1 MMKKRL
7 YISDLDGTLLNRDK
21 EVPPVAVDIL
31 NTLLDADKLHFSVA
45 TARTPATV
53 ENILMSTHIE
63 EQIVVMNGAALY
75 DLKSHVYTE
84 INVIPKSS
92 IDEILMCCREEIE
105 GGFLYTINDNKLEV
119 YYNDLSRPERL
130 AFFEERQ
137 NLKYKK
143 FIEGKPQKVE
153 EIIYFVFIDTEEK
166 IREISKKIE
175 GVPHIAQVLYKDIY
189 SDEGWILEVYSDK
202 ATKANGVRRL
212 KELSGYDEVIA
223 FGDNYNDLPM
233 FSVADRSYAVEN
245 AVGEVKHKADGV
257 IGPAEEGS
265 VVRFIEKEIGAIE

>member
-1 MMKKRL
+1 MKKRL
-7 YISDLDGTLLNRDK
+7 YISDLDGTLLNKSK
-21 EVPPVAVDIL
+21 EVPPMAVAAL
-31 NTLLDADKLHFSVA
+31 NALLNAKKVHFSIA

-53 ENILMSTHIE
+53 ENILSHTHIE
-63 EQIVVMNGAALY
+63 EQIVVMNGAAIY
-75 DLKSHVYTE
+75 DLKNHIYTE
-84 INVIPKSS
+84 IAAIPARS
-92 IDEILMCCREEIE
+92 IDEILIYCRNEIE
-105 GGFLYTINDNKLEV
+105 EGFLYTINDNKLGV

-143 FIEGKPQKVE
+143 FIKGKPQKVE

-175 GVPHIAQVLYKDIY
+175 GIPHIAQVLYKDIY

-212 KELSGYDEVIA
+212 RKLGNYDEVIA

-233 FSVADRSYAVEN
+233 FSEADRCYAVAN
-245 AVGEVKHKADGV
+245 AVDEVKHKADGV

-265 VVRFIEKEIGAIE
+265 VVGFIEKEIGVSK